1 MRVYVPMTVP
11 VLSQLWDGEPYG
23 AGVYVAYAV
32 TPALREWY
40 AESDTEELELA
51 AFFDAERAALGR
63 VAADLTAP
71 RIRVVVAGD
80 VPDDTVTAAA
90 EEDDARSLVMV
101 RGELVLA
108 DLVSV
113 HLDEEAA
120 EPDIAA
126 AIDALVAAAQGDDD
140 AQFTVDGAEGHDL
153 LWYDASEIDQLLE
166 DLISRYDRPGPE
178 ERPWPPR

>member
-11 VLSQLWDGEPYG
+11 VLAALWDGQAYG

-63 VAADLTAP
+63 VAADPTAP
-71 RIRVVVAGD
+71 RIRVVVAAD
-80 VPDDTVTAAA
+80 VPDDTVLAAA

-101 RGELVLA
+101 RGELVVA

-120 EPDIAA
+120 QADIAA
-126 AIDALVAAAQGDDD
+126 AIDAMVAAARGDED

-153 LWYDASEIDQLLE
+153 LWYDASEIDQLVE
-166 DLISRYDRPGPE
+166 DLIFRYELPPPD
-178 ERPWPPR
+178 ERP